1 MDLARLFLL
10 IASLIII
17 TGLGLSYESSLDSG
31 GGGGGGGGGGSG
43 GGDPSIDA
51 GFSYNPSNPDEGQNV
66 DFQDQ
71 SSSSSG
77 SITSRNWDF
86 GDGSTAS
93 GSTPTHSF
101 SPAGNYQVNL
111 TVQDSNG
118 NEGWYAE
125 TISVQSTGAG
135 SGANSC
141 TNGDDDDGDGDADGD
156 DPGCVRPLYDDP
168 NEGMIFDSHFTAAME
183 GLNLNNGLFNEGS
196 GNLNVDSTE
205 SLFFEN
211 TVLVGS
217 QQDTLREETD
227 SSVSSSSKN
236 FYYVDAQRTE
246 SESSEAY
253 GFGYLKEET
262 VSTSDFSQYNNPF
275 VGSQEV
281 YYSDSE
287 NRFVDTPHD
296 YSEVCGNGIE
306 DDSQD
311 ETNTGLSFISLGN
324 KKGYANDNEI
334 ECKGDWG
341 RILMKYDMD
350 GNEDAAEHNYKND
363 DLECANDDGD
373 AEATG
378 DYGSCTSACSGTNA
392 PGRGSCSGSKQDY
405 TDQEGTNYYLN
416 PGDLIEEYECT
427 RDETCND
434 GSGSSFHVSNS
445 CDDSDSYSYIDS
457 CDSSSCD
464 CGKNCTGTSYSVDST
479 DTQYCG
485 QGHIRSWSDVQD
497 SINADDEYSVVDGG
511 SRISDNRMGNDP
523 AATYTKFTSYA
534 DDTWTDGDNE
544 GTHSDDTISSDV
556 DGTGKVWAGYDFAAT
571 VNADGPRGNND
582 GYIVINELAG
592 SDDEDID
599 RVVGRE
605 SPNGDSLVGKNVYY
619 GVRNAGESDG
629 SATNQL
635 SYDMIE
641 GNSDIKLS
649 CSGTSEICIKYV
661 DFWTDGPGGEGTPG
675 DPTWTI
681 SPSNSDN
688 PTKSEIFGAISVD
701 TEEYTLDKSYSVCKA
716 ANRIA
721 RENSESMATSIGW
734 SNGEKLVDCDYM
746 RDDNGDG
753 VVQNISP
760 LPQACGDEE
769 NEHLMMMEGP
779 EVSQGTVDDYLIH
792 EQECVN
798 WNSGQTGHFNRNL
811 GPNSCVLKGKAV
823 SEGTVAN
830 VASGT
835 NEAFTESGYEQN
847 ADSPDY
853 EVCLDIRDGGPTTSY
868 QDKVMN
874 YRYNDDSQPA
884 SESYGGQ
891 WYDLDDPRVNEYLR
905 SNSMPSPGLST
916 SQRSGDA
923 DFIDFYYGENPNPYH
938 ADYNPEGDKEGTSLL
953 ADCGPLVESCA
964 DDPDGRQGIN
974 ADQQTYFAF
983 FQEFV
988 NGGPNRDEDYNPT
1001 GENSVTTID
1010 PRFDPMGRINFI
1022 KSRSDQL
1029 SPGSYDYDEVYDDVR
1044 NNDEWWFDTEIDS
1057 SSAVQYAY
1065 TANYS
1070 WSIDSTGVPYPPA
1083 GAADTGPYV
1092 EDNTGNYYK
1101 EDYTGLERSDRSDGS
1116 VQKPNKAFGNSLA
1129 VVAQQSGITD
1139 AEGNSIAQGEGY
1151 WIDPDDTRQEWNSG
1165 NIQGING
1172 HSDWRGLIDFKMDL
1186 SGPDSGLGWDLESE
1200 PGNIQMSASNEGYV
1214 DELKQ
1219 SNSVAFADIYWQG
1232 YEGGNVEEELQAPMC
1247 GDDRY
1252 EYLLEEKGESPNSV
1266 EGSGRYSCTNSPDYC
1281 VSFTGGGSPLYE
1293 YDSNDITYKQT
1304 EEPGETESR
1313 LKNDDEACAERP
1325 SDVQPNWYDQDFGEV
1340 DGNMLCRENS
1350 LYGAEGVRWIN
1361 ASQISDNPL
1370 AFNDGIDDSWNPR
1383 FDQQAYSSLN
1393 SDRTGANWD
1402 LDGNILDNWTP
1413 VDTGT
1418 DSSRVADNT
1427 NGYGFCG
1434 GDDSSEYLIYQDSQA
1449 EQVETDQSV
1458 IAVSSSPDSC
1468 VLDNSRLND
1477 IDDSDID
1484 KGRHQGNL
1492 DVNNL
1497 QDTRMTYSEG
1507 DSVTFQSSGTSRTIQ
1522 CFDGQWW
1529 GEWPIVFYEEVERFN
1544 LGETGFIPF
1553 MVINPTDSSI
1563 EFELDLNPRANNNDD
1578 RDDLT
1583 QITSFES
1590 TGSDEM
1596 SLTVPG
1602 RSSSTQRLEIA
1613 ANREIN
1619 TLPEGNDFEIE
1630 VIGESTEGSIVG
1642 DDQVDLVINESDDLV
1657 GSSSNIR
1664 DIPGLTFIQMIFIA
1678 LASTMI
1684 FIFRN

>member
-1 MDLARLFLL
+1 MSNVFEGGLSVNSPSPYFSGSFVEMGNSLNSDRNFAVVGTGPDYDGYYIGSEGSESDSQFGFGTQESSSLSGFPSGSVAKGGRIVLPPNPDSDSTSSDSLARCGDGFESSEHDR
-10 IASLIII
+10 AAPENDDESNTPGYGNSDGYDTECRADYGRVWERYDTSSRGNENPWEPSSQSGNDQTTD
-17 TGLGLSYESSLDSG
+17 TGLWCRDDNEDDNGNDLGLTCTDGTDGSCSDGSSSCG
-31 GGGGGGGGGGSG
+31 CG
-43 GGDPSIDA
+43 
-51 GFSYNPSNPDEGQNV
+51 
-66 DFQDQ
+66 
-71 SSSSSG
+71 SSSG
-77 SITSRNWDF
+77 SDGDDATCESANDHSGDESNNYWIIDGDNLVEESCESQGTEQYAYGAAGSDATCTDYSADRNVNGTCVGCVSSGTTTYYGGDSESVSGTNRDWEEVGRTDCSVHNVIDGGNSNPGLYDNSKAGTFTDF
-86 GDGSTAS
+86 TAYEDGSWGSS
-93 GSTPTHSF
+93 GRVWCGHDYTT
-101 SPAGNYQVNL
+101 
-111 TVQDSNG
+111 TV
-118 NEGWYAE
+118 
-125 TISVQSTGAG
+125 
-135 SGANSC
+135 
-141 TNGDDDDGDGDADGD
+141 DADG
-156 DPGCVRPLYDDP
+156 P
-168 NEGMIFDSHFTAAME
+168 NGYGDGFVVIHQ
-183 GLNLNNGLFNEGS
+183 GS
-196 GNLNVDSTE
+196 IIAT
-205 SLFFEN
+205 
-211 TVLVGS
+211 
-217 QQDTLREETD
+217 
-227 SSVSSSSKN
+227 
-236 FYYVDAQRTE
+236 
-246 SESSEAY
+246 
-253 GFGYLKEET
+253 
-262 VSTSDFSQYNNPF
+262 
-275 VGSQEV
+275 
-281 YYSDSE
+281 E
-287 NRFVDTPHD
+287 NR
-296 YSEVCGNGIE
+296 E
-306 DDSQD
+306 
-311 ETNTGLSFISLGN
+311 
-324 KKGYANDNEI
+324 
-334 ECKGDWG
+334 
-341 RILMKYDMD
+341 
-350 GNEDAAEHNYKND
+350 
-363 DLECANDDGD
+363 
-373 AEATG
+373 
-378 DYGSCTSACSGTNA
+378 
-392 PGRGSCSGSKQDY
+392 
-405 TDQEGTNYYLN
+405 
-416 PGDLIEEYECT
+416 
-427 RDETCND
+427 
-434 GSGSSFHVSNS
+434 
-445 CDDSDSYSYIDS
+445 
-457 CDSSSCD
+457 
-464 CGKNCTGTSYSVDST
+464 
-479 DTQYCG
+479 
-485 QGHIRSWSDVQD
+485 
-497 SINADDEYSVVDGG
+497 
-511 SRISDNRMGNDP
+511 GND
-523 AATYTKFTSYA
+523 
-534 DDTWTDGDNE
+534 E
-544 GTHSDDTISSDV
+544 
-556 DGTGKVWAGYDFAAT
+556 
-571 VNADGPRGNND
+571 
-582 GYIVINELAG
+582 
-592 SDDEDID
+592 
-599 RVVGRE
+599 VGRE
-605 SPNGDSLVGKNVYY
+605 VYVDGSNSGYNFENMISASCPNGKN
-619 GVRNAGESDG
+619 
-629 SATNQL
+629 T
-635 SYDMIE
+635 
-641 GNSDIKLS
+641 
-649 CSGTSEICIKYV
+649 CIKYAN
-661 DFWTDGPGGEGTPG
+661 FYTDDSGWSGISNNPG
-675 DPTWTI
+675 
-681 SPSNSDN
+681 
-688 PTKSEIFGAISVD
+688 KSEVRDAVEVD
-701 TEEYTLDKSYSVCKA
+701 TKAVTPDESYSVCKNV
-716 ANRIA
+716 NRINEQA
-721 RENSESMATSIGW
+721 GRNSMGDDVI
-734 SNGEKLVDCDYM
+734 DCDYM
-746 RDDNGDG
+746 RDDDGDNDLE
-753 VVQNISP
+753 NISP
-760 LPQACGDEE
+760 LPQACGDES

-792 EQECVN
+792 EQKCIN
-798 WNSGQTGHFNRNL
+798 WDSGQTGNFNRDL
-811 GPNSCVLKGKAV
+811 GSNSCVLKGKAV

-853 EVCLDIRDGGPTTSY
+853 EVCLDMRDGSPTTSY
-868 QDKVMN
+868 EDKPLN
-874 YRYNDDSQPA
+874 YRYDDDSQPA

-916 SQRSGDA
+916 SQRSGDT

-938 ADYNPEGDKEGTSLL
+938 ADYNPEGGREGTSLL
-953 ADCGPLVESCA
+953 ADCGPFVESCA

-1001 GENSVTTID
+1001 GENTVTTVT

-1029 SPGSYDYDEVYDDVR
+1029 SPGTYDYDEVYDDVR

-1065 TANYS
+1065 TADYS
-1070 WSIDSTGVPYPPA
+1070 WSVDSTGVPYPPA

-1092 EDNTGNYYK
+1092 DDNTGNYYK
-1101 EDYTGLERSDRSDGS
+1101 EDYTGLERTDRSDGS
-1116 VQKPNKAFGNSLA
+1116 VQKTNKAFGNSLA

-1151 WIDPDDTRQEWNSG
+1151 WIDPDDTRQEWNDG
-1165 NIQGING
+1165 NIQEMNG
-1172 HSDWRGLIDFKMDL
+1172 YSDWRGLVNFKMDL
-1186 SGPDSGLGWDLESE
+1186 SGPDSGLGWDLESQ
-1200 PGNIQMSASNEGYV
+1200 PGNVQMSSSNEGYV

-1232 YEGGNVEEELQAPMC
+1232 YEGGNVEPELQEPMC

-1266 EGSGRYSCTNSPDYC
+1266 EGSGRYSCTTSPDYC

-1293 YDSNDITYKQT
+1293 YDPNDITYKQT

-1340 DGNMLCRENS
+1340 NGNMLCRENS
-1350 LYGAEGVRWIN
+1350 LYGTEGVRWIT

-1383 FDQQAYSSLN
+1383 LDQQAFSSLN

-1418 DSSRVADNT
+1418 GSNRVADNP

-1458 IAVSSSPDSC
+1458 IAISSSPDSC
-1468 VLDNSRLND
+1468 VLDNSRLNN
-1477 IDDSDID
+1477 IDNSDID
-1484 KGRHQGNL
+1484 KGRHEGNL

-1507 DSVTFQSSGTSRTIQ
+1507 ESVTFQSSGASRTIQ
-1522 CFDGQWW
+1522 CFDGKWW

-1563 EFELDLNPRANNNDD
+1563 EFELDLNPRANNADD

-1602 RSSSTQRLEIA
+1602 QSSSTQRLEIA

-1642 DDQVDLVINESDDLV
+1642 DDQVDLVINESDNTV